1 MEGNID
7 EVRISSSIRSVDSF
21 VSLYDTTY
29 LSATAYDYE
38 NSITDIEW
46 ISSIDGV
53 ISYDYSLVINATTL
67 SPGNHTITFRAKD
80 NYDFWSYNA
89 TTPLTVKH
97 HPRSSIE
104 SVSHD
109 STDENVLISFTATA
123 SDSDGSVTD
132 YEWHSS
138 LDGVFSSDK
147 NTTNS
152 SLSVGYHTIT
162 FKAKDNDGLWSI
174 TSFESLFI
182 NDIPESNI
190 SSQSRYVSYQNNYTH
205 FNVSFYGNVSDN
217 DGSITHN
224 YWNSSKAGVLSTSGY
239 FTINVNDII
248 CRGH

>member
-1 MEGNID
+1 MC
-7 EVRISSSIRSVDSF
+7 IRDR
-21 VSLYDTTY
+21 L
-29 LSATAYDYE
+29 
-38 NSITDIEW
+38 
-46 ISSIDGV
+46 SSIDGV

-217 DGSITHN
+217 DGIITHN
-224 YWNSSKAGVLSTSGY
+224 YWNSSKDGVLSTSGN
-239 FTINVNDII
+239 FTINVNTLSLGNHTILSLI
-248 CRGH
+248 HI

>member
-46 ISSIDGV
+46 ISSLDGV

-97 HPRSSIE
+97 HPR
-104 SVSHD
+104 
-109 STDENVLISFTATA
+109 
-123 SDSDGSVTD
+123 
-132 YEWHSS
+132 
-138 LDGVFSSDK
+138 
-147 NTTNS
+147 
-152 SLSVGYHTIT
+152 
-162 FKAKDNDGLWSI
+162 
-174 TSFESLFI
+174 
-182 NDIPESNI
+182 
-190 SSQSRYVSYQNNYTH
+190 
-205 FNVSFYGNVSDN
+205 
-217 DGSITHN
+217 
-224 YWNSSKAGVLSTSGY
+224 
-239 FTINVNDII
+239 
-248 CRGH
+248 